1 MADGPASGTVAR
13 GVSRPAPVH
22 RLAWTAFVLASVAL
36 VLAWYGSLHAEKHL
50 AGSPLRA
57 ARGPANVIG
66 EPGPWYERVVD
77 RTEASIFGE
86 RFDQAVL
93 AATERSR
100 SARVAVHAVAFVL
113 PFVLGLAAAWMGGN
127 AMTAIERAGGT
138 RSGNFQAVFAV
149 MIGGF
154 AAVIAGCML
163 FSVHVWPVVPAA
175 YTS

>member
-1 MADGPASGTVAR
+1 MADGPTSGTIMR
-13 GVSRPAPVH
+13 GVARPAPVH
-22 RLAWTAFVLASVAL
+22 RLAWTAFVLAAVSL
-36 VLAWYGSLHAEKHL
+36 LLAWYGSLHAEKHL

-77 RTEASIFGE
+77 RTEVSIFGE
-86 RFDQAVL
+86 RFDQSVL

-100 SARVAVHAVAFVL
+100 AARAAVHFVAFVL
-113 PFVLGLAAAWMGGN
+113 PLVLGLAAAWMGGC
-127 AMTAIERAGGT
+127 AMTAIERSSER

-154 AAVIAGCML
+154 ATVIAGCML
-163 FSVHVWPVVPAA
+163 FSVYIWPVVPAA